1 MRRPLIRHLSEGGG
15 GAGDNTGSR
24 RQQSVKE
31 DDRASYTW
39 NCREYGHH
47 LSSCD
52 LLKVPTA
59 LGCRGHTTSPEPRIA
74 IHSYVSR
81 WRRRLAPK
89 LSRSVHPS
97 RAHSGQPRSRTEIS
111 CGVT

>member
-1 MRRPLIRHLSEGGG
+1 MRRPLIRYLSEGGG
-15 GAGDNTGSR
+15 GTGDNAGPR

-31 DDRASYTW
+31 DDRGSYTW

-59 LGCRGHTTSPEPRIA
+59 LGCRGHTTSPEPRMA
-74 IHSYVSR
+74 IHR
-81 WRRRLAPK
+81 
-89 LSRSVHPS
+89 
-97 RAHSGQPRSRTEIS
+97 
-111 CGVT
+111 

>member
-1 MRRPLIRHLSEGGG
+1 MRRPLIRHLSEGG
-15 GAGDNTGSR
+15 AGDNASGR

-52 LLKVPTA
+52 LLKVPPAAGATNRDPQV
-59 LGCRGHTTSPEPRIA
+59 GRFRSTVVVFHVGRG
-74 IHSYVSR
+74 
-81 WRRRLAPK
+81 
-89 LSRSVHPS
+89 
-97 RAHSGQPRSRTEIS
+97 G
-111 CGVT
+111 

>member
-15 GAGDNTGSR
+15 GAGDNAGPR

-59 LGCRGHTTSPEPRIA
+59 LGCRGHATSPEPRIA
-74 IHSYVSR
+74 IHR
-81 WRRRLAPK
+81 
-89 LSRSVHPS
+89 
-97 RAHSGQPRSRTEIS
+97 
-111 CGVT
+111 